1 MGKVYIYLRFKIIK
15 IMTNIIGVYECKADT
30 KSRLMFPAALKKQLS
45 AVINNGFVIK
55 KSVFNKCLEL
65 YPVAEWNKEIE
76 KINKLNRF
84 IKKNN
89 DFIRIFM
96 AGVRI
101 VELDI
106 NGRLLIPKDLI
117 KFSEIKKNIVLS
129 SAVNRIEIWDKD
141 KYEKIVFDKS
151 VDFGALAEEVMGD
164 ESNS

>member
-1 MGKVYIYLRFKIIK
+1 MI
-15 IMTNIIGVYECKADT
+15 NIIGVYECKADT
-30 KSRLMFPAALKKQLS
+30 KSRLMFPATLKKQLS

-65 YPVAEWNKEIE
+65 YPMAEWSKEIV

-141 KYEKIVFDKS
+141 KYEKTVFDES

-164 ESNS
+164 KNNSDI